1 MLKLILCAFLFFAS
15 NMVLSQPI
23 KILVGFPPGG
33 GQDII
38 ARIVSDYLNKEGIS
52 SVVIN
57 KPGANGMIALNEC
70 EQDSEYLCVVADTQL
85 VSSISMP
92 ENVHKFVYEKINYV
106 KPIGVSPIVL
116 VTKSNNKTYNEMIK
130 EIQTTKVSFASGTN
144 GLHNESLKFIKVL
157 NAKNAVSIEYKGV
170 GPAVIDIVGEH
181 IQYGFIPYAVAKNN
195 PSLKI
200 VAVSRKHPYPE
211 LKDFPVLENEYKNL
225 NLNDGV
231 FGFVTSSK
239 TSITT
244 KNHYVNL
251 VTQAMK
257 SSYVKEK
264 LSNNGVFLVD
274 IKISDQE
281 YKKLMDQTRTLYSE
295 FLKTI
300 NQ

>member
-33 GQDII
+33 GQDTI

-70 EQDSEYLCVVADTQL
+70 EQDSEYLCMVADTQL
-85 VSSISMP
+85 VTSISMP

-225 NLNDGV
+225 NLNDGI
-231 FGFVTSSK
+231 FGFATSSK

-257 SSYVKEK
+257 SSFVKEK

-281 YKKLMDQTRTLYSE
+281 YKKLMDQTRILYSE

-300 NQ
+300 N